1 MRKHF
6 YILIFTITIFIL
18 MIIVPQKIYTLD
30 NYYYVLAMGLD
41 YADNNNLNLTLQIVD
56 GTSDNT
62 LSANLYSITG
72 KDFSTCISLLD
83 NSLKKRINLS
93 HCSCIIFSKELSDNN
108 FNISNIIST
117 LGNNTEIRNASLVIV
132 SKGNAKNVLNNI
144 SNTKEEFNNKIYE
157 DLINSSYDIGY
168 VTRCTFGNLFSTSK
182 HQDSAISLPYII
194 TTDNTSQINGS
205 IIFKNGIFTNQL
217 SLEECSYFNLLN
229 NSLNFTEI
237 GLESPFRKN
246 EYINLELRP
255 YKNTKIDKYII
266 TNSPIVKYSIY
277 PEFIIKSSGT
287 NYNYT
292 DSNNLE
298 ILETLL
304 NNYIKEKASNLL
316 YKLSK
321 EYNSDLLKIQN
332 KFKTLSLTLE
342 DYNKLNLNKTFKNT
356 TYILNVDSKISS
368 TNLYNK
374 Q

>member
-157 DLINSSYDIGY
+157 DLII
-168 VTRCTFGNLFSTSK
+168 
-182 HQDSAISLPYII
+182 
-194 TTDNTSQINGS
+194 
-205 IIFKNGIFTNQL
+205 
-217 SLEECSYFNLLN
+217 
-229 NSLNFTEI
+229 
-237 GLESPFRKN
+237 
-246 EYINLELRP
+246 
-255 YKNTKIDKYII
+255 
-266 TNSPIVKYSIY
+266 
-277 PEFIIKSSGT
+277 
-287 NYNYT
+287 
-292 DSNNLE
+292 
-298 ILETLL
+298 
-304 NNYIKEKASNLL
+304 
-316 YKLSK
+316 
-321 EYNSDLLKIQN
+321 
-332 KFKTLSLTLE
+332 
-342 DYNKLNLNKTFKNT
+342 
-356 TYILNVDSKISS
+356 
-368 TNLYNK
+368 
-374 Q
+374 